1 MIDSHLVRS
10 GFHFIQINL
19 KLATFRQI
27 DYLCPTREYSKYWQ
41 SRQYLLYLHLGMT
54 MTMTAMHAVM
64 TST

>member
-27 DYLCPTREYSKYWQ
+27 DYLCPTREYNKYWQ
-41 SRQYLLYLHLGMT
+41 SRQYLLYLQMSREYMGLGL
-54 MTMTAMHAVM
+54 VFN
-64 TST
+64 SN